1 MAKKVIGIILIILSV
16 LPIFM
21 GGIFLVVCGILGG
34 TFGIIGN
41 AGGLSVEDGA
51 TVESTYGE
59 VYDVSDSKTTICY
72 EVDGVSYMGSL
83 NMTTSEIT
91 EGDIVTVEYDSSNPT
106 SFAVPEMNEAF
117 GMIGG
122 IVGGV
127 GVGIG
132 LVCLIPGIAMLV
144 IGIILVKKSQKQ
156 TVASAMV

>member
-1 MAKKVIGIILIILSV
+1 MAKKVIGIILIVLSV
-16 LPIFM
+16 LSIFM

-34 TFGIIGN
+34 TFGIIGST
-41 AGGLSVEDGA
+41 GGLTVEDGA

-59 VYDVSDSKTTICY
+59 VYDVSDSMTTICY

-117 GMIGG
+117 GTIGG

-127 GVGIG
+127 GVGVG
-132 LVCLIPGIAMLV
+132 LIFLIPGIAMLV
-144 IGIILVKKSQKQ
+144 IGIVLVKKSKKQ
-156 TVASAMV
+156 TIASAMV